1 MSPVRQATGGA
12 AQPQAPGQGQGR
24 KAAIRLALAAL
35 AVPVLVFAGIRIY
48 GTISEEFKKPQI
60 PGQVRGWGRCRNRI
74 GRFQRG
80 RGTGAARSRVSVYRK
95 GSDAPARAVVALG
108 MPFGPQETTAVVNGR
123 AGILQRELFRQAFL
137 IAARDEL
144 GLLTRDEVLGERPGA
159 AAAESPAPEI
169 HTIPGVNGS
178 FRVVIHAAEGAGDQ
192 PLFERDL
199 TKTAVAADKS
209 ASADPTPE
217 DLLDLAQKTEE
228 LSRTELVAVLR
239 KLGLDGKPSATE
251 PEGKVPEAIENGLS
265 SLSFPDVF
273 AAVKELHALI
283 RSDGESPARLGALV
297 RGYAI
302 LGVLT
307 EFQWHPAHKAYK
319 ARRIVVRPA
328 AGCPPAERPVGL
340 WHRAFALALVGYMP
354 MPLRTWA
361 RPNPWPSGGK
371 TGSTVMG
378 RAHLCARAM

>member
-1 MSPVRQATGGA
+1 MSSGEMTCCYCQATFPAPPVKPGGTFKCPQCGKRLARA

-60 PGQVRGWGRCRNRI
+60 PGQVAPGG
-74 GRFQRG
+74 G
-80 RGTGAARSRVSVYRK
+80 GAETASADSSGGAEPGAVRSRVSVYRK

-192 PLFERDL
+192 SLFERDL

-209 ASADPTPE
+209 ASRRPD
-217 DLLDLAQKTEE
+217 
-228 LSRTELVAVLR
+228 SR
-239 KLGLDGKPSATE
+239 
-251 PEGKVPEAIENGLS
+251 
-265 SLSFPDVF
+265 
-273 AAVKELHALI
+273 
-283 RSDGESPARLGALV
+283 
-297 RGYAI
+297 
-302 LGVLT
+302 
-307 EFQWHPAHKAYK
+307 
-319 ARRIVVRPA
+319 RPA
-328 AGCPPAERPVGL
+328 
-340 WHRAFALALVGYMP
+340 
-354 MPLRTWA
+354 
-361 RPNPWPSGGK
+361 
-371 TGSTVMG
+371 
-378 RAHLCARAM
+378 